1 MVANVDL
8 EVVGQRLRA
17 ARDGRGL
24 TLAQLASLTGLTK
37 AHLSRLESGERQASI
52 GALVGL
58 SSALG
63 TKVSV
68 LLGEDA
74 DQSPLA
80 VYSPSAPTH
89 HANGLEIASCSGFN
103 ESQILEAMRV
113 TIRADRAPSAPV
125 QHLGEEW
132 VYVQRGSLDLEYDG
146 TLYELAENDAAHFDA
161 TRPHHLM
168 TRDVTADLLLVSGRN
183 PGMLNQIHH

>member
-1 MVANVDL
+1 MTANVDL

-17 ARDGRGL
+17 ARDDRGL

-74 DQSPLA
+74 EESPLT

-89 HANGLEIASCSGFN
+89 LANGLEIASCSGFDD
-103 ESQILEAMRV
+103 SQILEAMRV

-125 QHLGEEW
+125 QHVGEEW
-132 VYVQRGSLDLEYDG
+132 LYVQRGSIDLEYDG
-146 TLYELAENDAAHFDA
+146 TIYELAENDAVHFDA
-161 TRPHHLM
+161 ARPHHLA
-168 TRDVTADLLLVSGRN
+168 TRDVTADLLLVSAKN
-183 PGMLNQIHH
+183 PGRLTLIRH

>member
-80 VYSPSAPTH
+80 MYSRSAPTH

-183 PGMLNQIHH
+183 PGVLTQIHH

>member
-17 ARDGRGL
+17 ARVGRGL

-68 LLGEDA
+68 LLGEGVDE
-74 DQSPLA
+74 SPLT

-89 HANGLEIASCSGFN
+89 HANGLEITSCSGFDD
-103 ESQILEAMRV
+103 SQILEAMRV
-113 TIRADRAPSAPV
+113 TIRGDRAPSTPV
-125 QHLGEEW
+125 RHVGEEW
-132 VYVQRGSLDLEYDG
+132 LYVQRGSIDLEYDG
-146 TLYELAENDAAHFDA
+146 TLYELAEDDAVHFDA
-161 TRPHHLM
+161 ARPHHLR
-168 TRDVTADLLLVSGRN
+168 TREVTAELLLVSAKTPGR
-183 PGMLNQIHH
+183 LTQIHH

>member
-1 MVANVDL
+1 MVANVNL

-17 ARDGRGL
+17 ARDDRGL

-68 LLGEDA
+68 LLGEDIGE
-74 DQSPLA
+74 SPLT

-89 HANGLEIASCSGFN
+89 HANGLEITSCSGFDD
-103 ESQILEAMRV
+103 SQILEAMRV
-113 TIRADRAPSAPV
+113 RIRADRAPSAPV
-125 QHLGEEW
+125 RHVGEEW
-132 VYVQRGSLDLEYDG
+132 LYVQRGSVDLEYDG
-146 TLYELAENDAAHFDA
+146 TLYELVEDDAVHFDA
-161 TRPHHLM
+161 ARPHHLM
-168 TRDVTADLLLVSGRN
+168 TREITAELLLVSVKAPGR
-183 PGMLNQIHH
+183 LIQIQH